1 MESTW
6 ITKTKYKNALKS
18 GRVFM
23 TAAMQG
29 RNGTTGY
36 NVYIK
41 DAKGSA
47 MRKLCGHSVYW
58 SNKRRCYHCVAW
70 GTSRPL
76 EIILSIGY
84 GLGLKF
90 NDIKQ
95 NWNYM

>member
-23 TAAMQG
+23 TTAMQG
-29 RNGTTGY
+29 RNGVTGY
-36 NVYIK
+36 NLYIK
-41 DAKGSA
+41 DAKGST
-47 MRKLCGHSVYW
+47 MRLLCGHSSYW
-58 SNKRRCYHCVAW
+58 SDKRRCYHCCAW

-76 EIILSIGY
+76 EIILSVGY
-84 GLGLKF
+84 KLGLGF
-90 NDIKQ
+90 HEIEQ